1 MLYGSVDNSD
11 TVCSEQ
17 SIVVT
22 DHFTFLRNI
31 EKAHSK
37 FHCIYNQNAL
47 IIRKRGTAH
56 MDEGALYAVLTSK

>member
-11 TVCSEQ
+11 TVCPEQ
-17 SIVVT
+17 SRVVT
-22 DHFTFLRNI
+22 DNFTFLRNT

-37 FHCIYNQNAL
+37 FHCRHTQNAL

-56 MDEGALYAVLTSK
+56 MDEGGLYAISTSE

>member
-22 DHFTFLRNI
+22 SHFTFLRNI

-37 FHCIYNQNAL
+37 FHCFKCLNNQE
-47 IIRKRGTAH
+47 
-56 MDEGALYAVLTSK
+56 EGNCTHG